1 MNSEDYRQI
10 LNNERI
16 EMNAEDFDSTLT
28 HFAKLYH
35 KEQTQEIYKGL
46 YSMKLLE
53 FASIPDGLSKTYV
66 KRVPGGWIF
75 YNYNETQATFVPFN
89 NEFQNAR

>member
-1 MNSEDYRQI
+1 MNKENETLDNPQNGNDFIADVSER
-10 LNNERI
+10 
-16 EMNAEDFDSTLT
+16 
-28 HFAKLYH
+28 
-35 KEQTQEIYKGL
+35 L

>member
-1 MNSEDYRQI
+1 MSKENKTSDKHEHGNDFRADVSER
-10 LNNERI
+10 
-16 EMNAEDFDSTLT
+16 
-28 HFAKLYH
+28 
-35 KEQTQEIYKGL
+35 L
-46 YSMKLLE
+46 YSMELLE

-75 YNYNETQATFVPFN
+75 YNYNETHATFVPFN

>member
-1 MNSEDYRQI
+1 MSKENKTLDKQQTSNDFIADVSER
-10 LNNERI
+10 
-16 EMNAEDFDSTLT
+16 
-28 HFAKLYH
+28 
-35 KEQTQEIYKGL
+35 L

-53 FASIPDGLSKTYV
+53 FASIPNGVGKTYV

-75 YNYNETQATFVPFN
+75 YNYNETHATFVPFN

>member
-10 LNNERI
+10 LKNERI

-35 KEQTQEIYKGL
+35 KEQTQEIYKGFEIAIKPNL
-46 YSMKLLE
+46 WGYFEAISTTDCD
-53 FASIPDGLSKTYV
+53 AQIIYAKTV
-66 KRVPGGWIF
+66 SELKI
-75 YNYNETQATFVPFN
+75 EID
-89 NEFQNAR
+89 EHK

>member
-1 MNSEDYRQI
+1 MENTNETLIKNENGNDFIADVSER
-10 LNNERI
+10 
-16 EMNAEDFDSTLT
+16 
-28 HFAKLYH
+28 
-35 KEQTQEIYKGL
+35 L